1 MIGLGKDYNL
11 EVTAEGVET
20 LEQLEQLK
28 SYQCD
33 IVQGYFISRP
43 TTLDKIKL
51 NANFSVEET
60 LLAAEKH

>member
-1 MIGLGKDYNL
+1 M
-11 EVTAEGVET
+11 ET